1 MQLDLESWGIMK
13 TILRKFLRDE
23 VRLAPGETPW
33 TEAYAGDVSFLCGD
47 YKVTFF
53 NDCDSLDYTDSIERQ
68 GVKIWDYAA
77 ADGRDPLN
85 ELTGEEQM
93 RLEEILKAAKP

>member
-1 MQLDLESWGIMK
+1 MIPKADAKAILER
-13 TILRKFLRDE
+13 LLVEE
-23 VRLAPGETPW
+23 VRLAPGEIPW

-53 NDCDSLDYTDSIERQ
+53 NDCDSLDYTDSIERN

-77 ADGRDPLN
+77 AGGRDALN
-85 ELTGEEQM
+85 ELTGEEQT
-93 RLEEILKAAKP
+93 RLEEILKAARH